1 MALSRIRIDPI
12 GVVRSAFGPDSGDKR
27 DIVAELVLDES
38 YVEGLEG
45 IEGYSHIIVLFWLDK
60 IVAEDRTVMR
70 IHPRGMS
77 DLPEVG
83 VFATRGRVR
92 PNPIGLTV
100 VDLLGRNGNTLK
112 VRGLDA
118 FDGSPIL
125 DIKPYDNYD
134 VKQDI
139 RVPDWWLK
147 MTSQKHAKHKEE

>member
-1 MALSRIRIDPI
+1 MVLSRIRIDPI
-12 GVVRSAFGPDSGDKR
+12 GAVRSTFGPDSGDKR
-27 DIVAELVLDES
+27 NTVAELVLDES
-38 YVEGLEG
+38 YAEGLDG
-45 IEGYSHIIVLFWLDK
+45 IEGYSHIIVLFWMNK

-77 DLPEVG
+77 NLPEVG
-83 VFATRGRVR
+83 VFATRGRIR

-100 VDLLGRNGNTLK
+100 VELLGRDGNTLK

-134 VKQDI
+134 VKRDI
-139 RVPDWWLK
+139 HVPDWWLK
-147 MTSQKHAKHKEE
+147 MTSQKQAKHEE

>member
-12 GVVRSAFGPDSGDKR
+12 GVVKSTFTAGSSDKWST
-27 DIVAELVLDES
+27 IAELVLDES
-38 YVEGLEG
+38 YVEGLDG
-45 IEGYSHIIVLFWLDK
+45 IEGYSHIIVLFWMDK
-60 IVAEDRTVMR
+60 IVAEDRTIMR
-70 IHPRGMS
+70 FHPRGRD

-83 VFATRGRVR
+83 VFATRGRAR

-100 VDLLGRNGNTLK
+100 VELLGRAGNTLK

-139 RVPDWWLK
+139 HVPDWWLK
-147 MTSQKHAKHKEE
+147 MTSQKHGKHQE

>member
-1 MALSRIRIDPI
+1 MALSLIRIDPV
-12 GVVRSAFGPDSGDKR
+12 GVVRSTFGPDLGDKR
-27 DIVAELVLDES
+27 NTVAELVLDES
-38 YVEGLEG
+38 YVEGLDG
-45 IEGYSHIIVLFWLDK
+45 IEGYSHIIVLFWMDK

-70 IHPRGMS
+70 IHPRGMN

-100 VDLLGRNGNTLK
+100 VELLGRDGNTLK

-134 VKQDI
+134 VKQNI
-139 RVPDWWLK
+139 HVPGWWLK
-147 MTSQKHAKHKEE
+147 MTSQKHAKHKE

>member
-1 MALSRIRIDPI
+1 MALSQIRIDPI

-27 DIVAELVLDES
+27 YMVAELVLDES

-70 IHPRGMS
+70 IHPRGMN

-100 VDLLGRNGNTLK
+100 VELLGRAGNTLK

-139 RVPDWWLK
+139 RVPSWWLK
-147 MTSQKHAKHKEE
+147 MASQKHAKHKEE